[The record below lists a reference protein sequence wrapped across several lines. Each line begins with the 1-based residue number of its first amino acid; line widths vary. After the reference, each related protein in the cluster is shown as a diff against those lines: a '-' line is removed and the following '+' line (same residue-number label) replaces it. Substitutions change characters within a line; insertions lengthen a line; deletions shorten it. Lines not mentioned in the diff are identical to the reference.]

1 MSRLSNS
8 PRVQKGA
15 IVAIDPLFPVPTVIA
30 FQYNPATMTR
40 SLKPNMAT
48 DGASKAEIRRL
59 EKPPTET
66 ISLKAEFD
74 ATDGLEVRDPTAV
87 SLGVYPQLSALER
100 LIYPSSAVVIANTV
114 LMALGFIE
122 IIPPAAPMTL
132 FVWGPKRV
140 VPIKL
145 DSLSIEETAYD
156 ERLNPIQAT
165 ADLSMQVLSYAD
177 LSLLDPSY
185 YIFVAHQ
192 ISKEAMS
199 NLNPN
204 NSTSTVF

>member
-8 PRVQKGA
+8 PRLQKGA
-15 IVAIDPLFPVPTVIA
+15 IVAIDQLVPIPTVIA
-30 FQYNPATMTR
+30 FQYNPASMTR

-48 DGASKAEIRRL
+48 DGASKAEVRRL
-59 EKPPTET
+59 EAPPTET

-87 SLGVYPQLSALER
+87 NLGVYPQLSGLER
-100 LIYPSSAVVIANTV
+100 LIYPSSAVVIANTI
-114 LMALGFIE
+114 LAGIGFIE

-140 VPIKL
+140 LPIKL
-145 DSLSIEETAYD
+145 NSLSIEETAYD

-165 ADLSMQVLSYAD
+165 ADLNMQVLSYAD
-177 LSLLDPSY
+177 LSMTDPSY

-192 ISKEAMS
+192 VAKEAMS
-199 NLNPN
+199 ILNTA
-204 NSTSTVF
+204 NSISTIF